1 MELVDKFDKRRA
13 PLNKVAERSNIIE
26 GEYRQSMHL
35 WIINDKGEFLI
46 QKRSD
51 NKKTNPGL
59 WSITGG
65 GVEAGEHSY
74 ETVIREAK
82 EELGI
87 DISPDKVNFMLSIK
101 RRYTFADVY
110 VVMQNINIDDVVMQE
125 EEVSD
130 VKWATVDEIKK
141 MIDEG
146 QFTSSI
152 DIYLDMLLYLIKEWT
167 N

>member
-1 MELVDKFDKRRA
+1 MELVDKFDNRRA
-13 PLNKVAERSNIIE
+13 PLNKVTERFEVIE

-35 WIINDKGEFLI
+35 WIMNDKGEFLI

-65 GVEAGEHSY
+65 GVEAGERSY

-82 EELGI
+82 EELGV
-87 DISPDKVNFMLSIK
+87 DINPDKVNFMLSIK
-101 RRYTFADVY
+101 RRHTFADVY
-110 VVMQNINIDDVVMQE
+110 LVMQNVNIDDVVMQE
-125 EEVSD
+125 EEVSN

-141 MIDEG
+141 LIDEG

-152 DIYLDMLLYLIKEWT
+152 KIYLDMLLYLISE
-167 N
+167 

>member
-13 PLNKVAERSNIIE
+13 PLNKVTERFEVIE

-35 WIINDKGEFLI
+35 WIMNDKGEFLI

-82 EELGI
+82 EELGVNI
-87 DISPDKVNFMLSIK
+87 NPDEVNFMLSIK
-101 RRYTFADVY
+101 RKHAFADVY
-110 VVMQNINIDDVVMQE
+110 LVMQNINIDDVVMQE

-141 MIDEG
+141 MINEG

-152 DIYLDMLLYLIKEWT
+152 NIYLDMLLYLIAE
-167 N
+167 